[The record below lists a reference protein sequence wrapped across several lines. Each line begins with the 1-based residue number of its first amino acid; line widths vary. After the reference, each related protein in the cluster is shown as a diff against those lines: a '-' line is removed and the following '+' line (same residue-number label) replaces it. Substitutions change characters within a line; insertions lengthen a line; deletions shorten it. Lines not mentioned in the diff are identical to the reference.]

1 VDRPNFC
8 TTLSVG
14 AAAQHLRAIRSFVD
28 DAAAAASLDHDRAYD
43 LKVAVSEACAN
54 AVEHSGSVHR
64 PLEICATAH
73 PDRLVIE
80 IANGAD
86 FRVNPTGAGPP
97 EERGLGLPLMVAM
110 VDEVRFLKTPDRGTV
125 VVLTMMLG
133 RSDLGSGS
141 AVASTSR

>member
-1 VDRPNFC
+1 MDQPSHC

-14 AAAQHLRAIRSFVD
+14 AAARNLRSVRAFVD
-28 DAAAAASLDHDRAYD
+28 EAAASARLGSERAYD

-54 AVEHSGSVHR
+54 AVEHSGSLHH
-64 PLEICATAH
+64 PIQICATAYA
-73 PDRLVIE
+73 DRLVVE

-110 VDEVRFLKTPDRGTV
+110 VDEVQFVKTSDRGTIV
-125 VVLTMMLG
+125 RLTMLF
-133 RSDLGSGS
+133 GSS
-141 AVASTSR
+141 A

>member
-1 VDRPNFC
+1 VNQPSLS

-14 AAAQHLRAIRSFVD
+14 AAPQNLRAIRTFVD
-28 DAAAAASLDHDRAYD
+28 QAAAAARLDAERAYD

-54 AVEHSGSVHR
+54 AVEHSGSEHR

-73 PDRLVIE
+73 PDRLVVE
-80 IANGAD
+80 VANGAD
-86 FRVNPTGAGPP
+86 FRVNPTGTAPS

-125 VVLTMMLG
+125 VVLTMLL
-133 RSDLGSGS
+133 SPT
-141 AVASTSR
+141 ASH